1 MIIPDSKDR
10 DFYTNFHKYITVNG
24 KKIKL
29 VTSHIDNEDLKAYV
43 CVLKEDQRDNFG
55 NILKEGS
62 KYVCTFPP
70 TKRISHSYIG
80 SGIGA
85 SGGVGCLVHNYEY
98 ILNNFEYVDL
108 YNKGI
113 KMAKGQ
119 TVFVHPIGIDEVDI
133 IAEVKWRD
141 DEPMFKPNRKNKD
154 AKDILNI
161 NNHEVLFGWSEAEKI
176 ENFNCYRIRATL
188 FYEGFNRYK
197 QFYADTKDK
206 AAVKN
211 ALKADDLDEK
221 WRKLYHIVSDV
232 INAKVAN
239 WINQNKK

>member
-1 MIIPDSKDR
+1 MEIPDLNDK
-10 DFYTNFHKYITVNG
+10 DFYTNFHKCITVNG

-29 VTSHIDNEDLKAYV
+29 VLSHIDNEDLKAYL
-43 CVLKEDQRDNFG
+43 CVLKEDQRDNCG
-55 NILKEGS
+55 NRLKEGS

-141 DEPMFKPNRKNKD
+141 DEPMFKPNRKNRN

-161 NNHEVLFGWSEAEKI
+161 NNHEVLFSWSEAEKI

-188 FYEGFNRYK
+188 FHEGFNRYK
-197 QFYADTKDK
+197 RFYADTNKNDI
-206 AAVKN
+206 VEN
-211 ALKADDLDEK
+211 ALKIEDLDE
-221 WRKLYHIVSDV
+221 RFRALYNIVSDT
-232 INAKVAN
+232 INGKVKK
-239 WINQNKK
+239 WISQNK